1 MTLYTE
7 LSATDLKKELG
18 NIKNAI
24 EIASDTAHIT
34 EEMAQAA
41 IEIASYARGDKNNAS
56 DHAEC
61 AACFVSDAADAA
73 EDTAVVT
80 ACAIAFSDAT
90 DEDISAILELAAS
103 AYDNVAFAANAAAS
117 TYKAAIA

>member
-24 EIASDTAHIT
+24 KIASDTAHIT
-34 EEMAQAA
+34 EEMAQSA
-41 IEIASYARGDKNNAS
+41 IEIASSADSSSS
-56 DHAEC
+56 DNAEC
-61 AACFVSDAADAA
+61 AACYVSDAADAA

-80 ACAIAFSDAT
+80 ACAIMFPDAT
-90 DEDISAILELAAS
+90 GEDINAILELAAS
-103 AYDNVAFAANAAAS
+103 AYDNVASAADAAAC